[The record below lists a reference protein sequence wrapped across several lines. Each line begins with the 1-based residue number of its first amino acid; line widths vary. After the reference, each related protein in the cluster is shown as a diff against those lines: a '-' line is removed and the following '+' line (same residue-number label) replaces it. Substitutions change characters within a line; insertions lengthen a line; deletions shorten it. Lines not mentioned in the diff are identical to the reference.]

1 MMNKCIKCGSYAF
14 NLYKENIDQGAWC
27 DVHYWQGRAHRA
39 EFLAEQLAQQ
49 QEPVMIYHGRCT
61 IDCGEHGHQD
71 VEMLKMIPAGTK
83 LYTSPPAAQQQS
95 AERGEPKAY
104 IHRQGNHWEVSER
117 MLLDDEKARGWTEE
131 PLYTSPPNVPTAR
144 ASKPLTDEQKIAEAL
159 RRHGL
164 TLIKTTSGY
173 DVLKLGQIDA
183 HGIKENT

>member
-1 MMNKCIKCGSYAF
+1 MTDMSKQTEAISTERALKLALEALTATMATHGFQKY
-14 NLYKENIDQGAWC
+14 IDQTKDDAITAL
-27 DVHYWQGRAHRA
+27 RKA
-39 EFLAEQLAQQ
+39 LAEQ
-49 QEPVMIYHGRCT
+49 
-61 IDCGEHGHQD
+61 
-71 VEMLKMIPAGTK
+71 
-83 LYTSPPAAQQQS
+83 PAAQQQS

-164 TLIKTTSGY
+164 TLVKTTSGY

-183 HGIKENT
+183 HGIKEHT